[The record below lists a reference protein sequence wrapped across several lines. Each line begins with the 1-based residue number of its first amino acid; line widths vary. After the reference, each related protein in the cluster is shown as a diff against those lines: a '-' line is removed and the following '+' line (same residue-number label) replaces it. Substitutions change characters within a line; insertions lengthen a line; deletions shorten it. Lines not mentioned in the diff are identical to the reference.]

1 MGQTAGVDIDEARRI
16 LGVDETADESAL
28 RTAHRRRIRLAHPDA
43 GGSAAA
49 AARVNDAWALLRG
62 LDGTDEPRTR
72 VGRGPTP
79 APVPATAPPDVDG
92 YYRVD
97 VEPGELLARLAEAGH
112 DVGEVVFVDPH
123 VGLLEIVVGDAPAV
137 GQLAVA
143 VGATSG
149 EGTEV
154 AFTLEPLGVT
164 PAPPIG
170 PIVDAL
176 MAAVRR

>member
-1 MGQTAGVDIDEARRI
+1 MEIDEARRI
-16 LGVDETADESAL
+16 LGVDGTADESTL
-28 RTAHRRRIRLAHPDA
+28 RAAHRRHIRLAHPDA

-49 AARVNDAWALLRG
+49 AARVNDAWALLRD
-62 LDGTDEPRTR
+62 LHDPHEPHEPRVPAEAR
-72 VGRGPTP
+72 PTP
-79 APVPATAPPDVDG
+79 APVPSAAPPDVDG

-123 VGLLEIVVGDAPAV
+123 VGLIEIVVGVAPAV

-149 EGTEV
+149 AGTEV

>member
-1 MGQTAGVDIDEARRI
+1 MEIDEARRI
-16 LGVDETADESAL
+16 LGVDATADEQTL
-28 RTAHRRRIRLAHPDA
+28 RAAHRRQIRRAHPDA

-49 AARVNDAWALLRG
+49 AAGVNAAWALLRDHDPAAPPPADAG
-62 LDGTDEPRTR
+62 PRAPR
-72 VGRGPTP
+72 PTP
-79 APVPATAPPDVDG
+79 VSAERPPDVDG

-112 DVGEVVFVDPH
+112 AVGEVVFVDPH
-123 VGLLEIVVGDAPAV
+123 GGILEIVVGEAPAV
-137 GQLAVA
+137 GQLAA
-143 VGATSG
+143 TVGATSG
-149 EGTEV
+149 AGTEV